1 MIQRVQSIYLLL
13 ITVMMS
19 FLLLRS
25 YAEIKL
31 FADQTLIFR
40 THGILMQSGSEI
52 ISVYKSTIPVIIL
65 TLLTALLSFCTIFFF
80 NHRILQIRLCML
92 NAVLIFSQLLVMFI
106 YFISTL
112 NDFKIIHHAF
122 KMPMIYPILSII
134 FCLMASRNIQ
144 KDEALVNSYNR
155 IR

>member
-1 MIQRVQSIYLLL
+1 MIQRVQSIFLLL

-31 FADQTLIFR
+31 FGDQTLVFR

-52 ISVYKSTIPVIIL
+52 ISVYKNTFPVIIL

-92 NAVLIFSQLLVMFI
+92 NAVLIFSLLLIMFI

-112 NDFKIIHHAF
+112 DDFKTIHHSF
-122 KMPMIYPILSII
+122 KLPMIFPILSII